1 MCFFFQKSDI
11 MTFFVIDPTI
21 YAWVILPLLIFAAR
35 VCDVSLETIR
45 VAYISRGVRALA
57 PVVAFAEIV
66 IWLLAVEVV
75 LGNLANIAA
84 LLAYAGGFAT
94 GTWVG
99 LFVEERLAV
108 GLSVVR
114 VIARGGD
121 ADALLS
127 ALAEHNIGTT
137 SMQGHGAQ
145 ERVQVAL
152 ALVDR
157 RALPEVISMVRQFT
171 PRAFYSVEDVRAVH
185 EGLFGWK
192 RGIGDI

>member
-1 MCFFFQKSDI
+1 

-84 LLAYAGGFAT
+84 LLA
-94 GTWVG
+94 
-99 LFVEERLAV
+99 
-108 GLSVVR
+108 
-114 VIARGGD
+114 
-121 ADALLS
+121 
-127 ALAEHNIGTT
+127 
-137 SMQGHGAQ
+137 
-145 ERVQVAL
+145 
-152 ALVDR
+152 
-157 RALPEVISMVRQFT
+157 
-171 PRAFYSVEDVRAVH
+171 
-185 EGLFGWK
+185 
-192 RGIGDI
+192 